1 VEGPQKCYMQQFKPR
16 MLSSVIPSI
25 APPNQ
30 PWVTQTA
37 KPRLFVS
44 YFYWR
49 PATFAGVVTI
59 DPPLENSK

>member
-1 VEGPQKCYMQQFKPR
+1 MQQFQPR

-49 PATFAGVVTI
+49 PATFAGDVTI